1 MPPIFDVESLL
12 LLVDEGD
19 LDGVSALVAHK
30 GEGVVQTKD
39 EWGLTSLH
47 LASATGNED
56 MVELLLSFN
65 AKVNATTLIGWT
77 PLHDASAEGQPE
89 CAAILIDSGAV
100 VDSEND
106 DGNTPLHE
114 AAKEGNDS
122 TMQVL
127 VDNNANINYVNDHGD
142 SPLHMAVE
150 IGIISC
156 VKMLLESGAFPGCKN
171 VDGISPQ
178 LAFDEDGF
186 PISPGLAD
194 TRGESLYGKQEQ
206 PPDDVEPKGFL
217 QRTRTRHT
225 MRGAKK
231 KKKALEQ
238 EAVDDLARRMSE
250 SAQKQDLNGGGGGDV
265 DLTGKRSSSSS
276 VGSRPSSMNLEMA
289 LQNVRTLAL
298 DAASARGSTTSI
310 DTSTSDGAGGGG
322 SFSRQGTTVDQ
333 IEKRSRSSS
342 ASVAEDAG
350 EGYEYDANTA
360 LPATQRKMKKEAEK
374 ETKRKAKEQKAEAK
388 KAAAKLKGERKAQKK
403 AAKEAKK
410 ADKAAS
416 KLAAKAAKAAAAKEA
431 AVAKAAK
438 AAKEAAEKE
447 AAAAD
452 AAAEEAQAAAFA
464 ADLSAAGE
472 AVAGIIEEANDEYDA
487 MGELHAAAGRDAMNP
502 AANPGAG
509 TAVAAAAAAAPAL
522 TVDDGEDAS
531 DGLDGIA
538 SLPPSNKK
546 NGRAASKHQGS
557 LIAMKKARSVRTPVR
572 QPGATAPY
580 SAPVATEEPVVLG
593 VVKSPTGLD
602 ISYAMDAEDRLRVV
616 DTAPR
621 GAAEKAGIWLGAA
634 ILEINGLPV
643 DSLEAAENAL
653 HEAQDETN
661 ITYFKVAPC
670 DDEIPE
676 MASPTRAR
684 RKSQMVRRD
693 GETYYKTIV
702 VRQTAAAT
710 LPFQVADTEDGVV
723 VISSTL
729 DEIRT
734 GTRILGIMG
743 EKVVDAN
750 QFLQLAT
757 SDKFTLD
764 VEAT

>member
-1 MPPIFDVESLL
+1 MTRRNARYGGGALLEVFEEYKEQSGESLDTSVL
-12 LLVDEGD
+12 P
-19 LDGVSALVAHK
+19 DG
-30 GEGVVQTKD
+30 
-39 EWGLTSLH
+39 
-47 LASATGNED
+47 
-56 MVELLLSFN
+56 
-65 AKVNATTLIGWT
+65 
-77 PLHDASAEGQPE
+77 
-89 CAAILIDSGAV
+89 
-100 VDSEND
+100 D
-106 DGNTPLHE
+106 DGDGSGGDGGS
-114 AAKEGNDS
+114 GN
-122 TMQVL
+122 
-127 VDNNANINYVNDHGD
+127 GD
-142 SPLHMAVE
+142 
-150 IGIISC
+150 GDDDG
-156 VKMLLESGAFPGCKN
+156 GAE
-171 VDGISPQ
+171 

-298 DAASARGSTTSI
+298 DAACARGSTTSI

-333 IEKRSRSSS
+333 IEKLSRSSS

-360 LPATQRKMKKEAEK
+360 SPATQRKMKKEAEK

-710 LPFQVADTEDGVV
+710 LPFQVADTEDGVI